1 MKSVGRCPLYT
12 KLKMETKPHRNDV
25 DAQSQPVEG
34 KSECLALDERERRNG
49 EAGEVI
55 SAADISSNN
64 MSGSGRGVDEKDLP
78 LTNAGKS
85 QLSDDEKAE
94 NNTAEVE
101 VNATAL
107 PIYAAKA
114 VSNKLKRVKRQKY
127 LAEKFAKT
135 RKERHDASVMMSSTG
150 RLAPSLDTNDT
161 HESPSTLVAS
171 TVPSKFPPEL
181 VFRALAA
188 YSTLRTL
195 SIPLRISPFTPFA
208 FMRALSLPF
217 HSELVGTVHSNILR
231 VLFAHHGLGR
241 YDSRG
246 EGFSKVKL
254 PLTTK
259 KQFEA
264 AASEYLAREESLHK
278 EGGENLTYLDAN
290 TWPLYFADYLS
301 IFNLTKST
309 EETEDDSNGLE
320 SADDVTGVGT
330 AEMDVLFKTRPSDI
344 PLSSCEPPYRD
355 FPWMKDDVLSPPIV
369 TRGKRKRMGK
379 GGRRTRRKKNNQDH
393 SSGDE
398 SNSDLDQQ
406 ESSKARPL
414 SDGQGI
420 AFCESEKNPRSI
432 EESVHQNILLC
443 LESLEKSM
451 ETATESEGDH
461 LVDNKVV
468 SPDDEE
474 VRESGDSV
482 VESSS
487 DNDLLDIVKTSS
499 YESYSVKTKISI
511 IE

>member
-1 MKSVGRCPLYT
+1 
-12 KLKMETKPHRNDV
+12 METKPHRNDV
-25 DAQSQPVEG
+25 DAQSQSIEG
-34 KSECLALDERERRNG
+34 KSEGRSWVERGCSNG
-49 EAGEVI
+49 VAGEVS
-55 SAADISSNN
+55 SAAEISSNY
-64 MSGSGRGVDEKDLP
+64 MSGRGGVDEKESALP
-78 LTNAGKS
+78 NAGKS
-85 QLSDDEKAE
+85 QLSDDEAE
-94 NNTAEVE
+94 NCTVEVE

-114 VSNKLKRVKRQKY
+114 VSNKLKRVKRQKC
-127 LAEKFAKT
+127 LAENFAET

-150 RLAPSLDTNDT
+150 RLAPLMDTNDS

-171 TVPSKFPPEL
+171 TVPSNFPPEL

-195 SIPLRISPFTPFA
+195 SIPLRISPFTPFV

-217 HSELVGTVHSNILR
+217 HSDLVGIVHSSILR

-264 AASEYLAREESLHK
+264 AVSEYLAREENLHK

-301 IFNLTKST
+301 IFNLTKNT
-309 EETEDDSNGLE
+309 EEPEDDSNGLE
-320 SADDVTGVGT
+320 SADGFTGVGT
-330 AEMDVLFKTRPSDI
+330 PEMDVLFKTRPSNI
-344 PLSSCEPPYRD
+344 PLSSCEPPYRN
-355 FPWMKDDVLSPPIV
+355 FPWMKEPGGVLLPPIV
-369 TRGKRKRMGK
+369 IKGKRKRTGK
-379 GGRRTRRKKNNQDH
+379 GGRRTRRKTNIQDY

-398 SNSDLDQQ
+398 SDSDFDQG
-406 ESSKARPL
+406 ESSKSGPL
-414 SDGQGI
+414 CDGHEI
-420 AFCESEKNPRSI
+420 SFCGSEKNPRAV
-432 EESVHQNILLC
+432 EESVHQDILLC
-443 LESLEKSM
+443 LESLDKSM
-451 ETATESEGDH
+451 ETATEGDR
-461 LVDNKVV
+461 LGDDKLL

-474 VRESGDSV
+474 ARESRDSV
-482 VESSS
+482 VRSSS
-487 DNDLLDIVKTSS
+487 ENDILDIVKTTS
-499 YESYSVKTKISI
+499 YESYTVKTKISI

>member
-1 MKSVGRCPLYT
+1 
-12 KLKMETKPHRNDV
+12 METKPHRNDV

-34 KSECLALDERERRNG
+34 KSECLPWDERERRNG
-49 EAGEVI
+49 VAGEVI
-55 SAADISSNN
+55 SAAEMSSNN
-64 MSGSGRGVDEKDLP
+64 MSGSGRGVDEKDSP

-85 QLSDDEKAE
+85 QLSDDEEAE
-94 NNTAEVE
+94 KNTVEVE

-114 VSNKLKRVKRQKY
+114 VSNKLKRAKRQKY
-127 LAEKFAKT
+127 LAEKFAET

-150 RLAPSLDTNDT
+150 RLAPSLDTNDS

-217 HSELVGTVHSNILR
+217 HSELIGIVHSNIIR

-264 AASEYLAREESLHK
+264 AASEYLAREENLHK

-301 IFNLTKST
+301 IYNLTKST

-320 SADDVTGVGT
+320 SADGVTGVGT
-330 AEMDVLFKTRPSDI
+330 PEMDALFKTRPSTI

-355 FPWMKDDVLSPPIV
+355 FPWMKDSSDVLPPPIV
-369 TRGKRKRMGK
+369 TRGKRKRTGK
-379 GGRRTRRKKNNQDH
+379 GERRTRRKKNNQDY

-398 SNSDLDQQ
+398 SDYDLDQ
-406 ESSKARPL
+406 EEKL
-414 SDGQGI
+414 CDGHEI
-420 AFCESEKNPRSI
+420 AFCDSEKNPRAV

-443 LESLEKSM
+443 LESLDKSM
-451 ETATESEGDH
+451 ETATEGDL
-461 LVDNKVV
+461 LVDDKL
-468 SPDDEE
+468 SSFDDEE
-474 VRESGDSV
+474 AREKGDSV

-487 DNDLLDIVKTSS
+487 ENDLLDIVKTSS